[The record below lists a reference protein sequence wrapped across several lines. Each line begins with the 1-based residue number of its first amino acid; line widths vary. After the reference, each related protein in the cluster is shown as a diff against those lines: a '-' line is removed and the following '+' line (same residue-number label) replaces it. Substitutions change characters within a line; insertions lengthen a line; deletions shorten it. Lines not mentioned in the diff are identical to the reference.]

1 MLLKSEKKTAPTQL
15 LMFWEG
21 RTKFEGTNKDTF
33 KGKTHQYLFTVFS
46 IIDRCWRIE
55 LFYGVVLQFTP
66 TYSEPVVSR

>member
-15 LMFWEG
+15 LMFC
-21 RTKFEGTNKDTF
+21 KDAQFEGTNKDTF

>member
-46 IIDRCWRIE
+46 IID
-55 LFYGVVLQFTP
+55 
-66 TYSEPVVSR
+66 